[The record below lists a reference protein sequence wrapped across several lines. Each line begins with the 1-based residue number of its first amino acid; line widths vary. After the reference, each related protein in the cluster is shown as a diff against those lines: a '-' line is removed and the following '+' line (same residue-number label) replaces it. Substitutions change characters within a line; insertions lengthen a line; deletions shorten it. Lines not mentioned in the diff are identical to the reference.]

1 MQQAQEEGLDYLMAG
16 AFLVFILVAPI
27 LRVVSLLLLLLLP
40 LRLETQKVIYTWSR
54 RLVTFTATEVRH
66 YRSASFRM

>member
-1 MQQAQEEGLDYLMAG
+1 MAG

-27 LRVVSLLLLLLLP
+27 VRVVSLLILLVLP
-40 LRLETQKVIYTWSR
+40 LRLDTQKAIYTWSR

-66 YRSASFRM
+66 ACSEP